1 MASTPRSPRQFPKT
15 GFVILDSSEV
25 IEEEDLPSYN
35 AAKFYPVYIGEV
47 FNSRY
52 QVVSKLG
59 YGASSTVWLCRDLQ
73 AEKYM
78 TLKVCVQGL
87 CPRTELSVSEQLSQ
101 AEAHFG
107 KRLVR
112 LFVDS
117 FEVVGPSNGKHMCLI
132 YQPLG
137 MSFTEFQKLLP
148 ETRFPKEL
156 AQRSLQLISIALDF
170 LHKNDTVHTVLD
182 ISSNNILQGLEDDS
196 ILGRIEED
204 EMQRPIARKVLE
216 DREIYYSRPMPTC
229 EGLPVL
235 ADLGEARQ
243 GKSKHRGDI
252 MPGIYRAPEVILG
265 MDWDAKVD
273 VWSIG
278 TLAWDLVTGS
288 HLFFAKAN
296 GFLNDEQHLAE
307 MVSLMGPPPPEF
319 LSKAQNCHKYW
330 DGKGNWK
337 GSIPIPDQ
345 SFETRLQ
352 EWPDDDRRVFLA
364 FLRKIFRWVP
374 DDRPTA
380 EELAFDEFLMQP
392 VLAARRDGLS
402 ATNH

>member
-1 MASTPRSPRQFPKT
+1 MASTTRSPRQFPKT
-15 GFVILDSSEV
+15 GFVKLESSEV

-35 AAKFYPVYIGEV
+35 VENFYPVYIGQV

-59 YGASSTVWLCRDLQ
+59 YGASSTVWLCRDLHAQ
-73 AEKYM
+73 SYM

-87 CPRTELSVSEQLSQ
+87 CPRTEIAVSEQLTR
-101 AEAHFG
+101 AEEHFG
-107 KRLVR
+107 EKLIR

-117 FEVVGPSNGKHMCLI
+117 FEVVGPSNGKHMCLV

-148 ETRFPKEL
+148 NNRFPKEL
-156 AQRSLQLISIALDF
+156 AQ
-170 LHKNDTVHTVLD
+170 
-182 ISSNNILQGLEDDS
+182 
-196 ILGRIEED
+196 ED
-204 EMQRPIARKVLE
+204 EIQRPIARKVLK
-216 DREIYYSRPMPTC
+216 DREIYYSRPMPTY

-243 GKSKHRGDI
+243 GQSKHQGDI

-265 MDWDAKVD
+265 MDWDSKVD

-278 TLAWDLVTGS
+278 TLAWDLINSSRLIVT
-288 HLFFAKAN
+288 KIN
-296 GFLNDEQHLAE
+296 GVLNDEQHLAE
-307 MVSLMGPPPPEF
+307 MVSLMGPPPAEF
-319 LSKAQNCHKYW
+319 LSKSQNCSRYW
-330 DGKGNWK
+330 DDKGNWK

-345 SFETRLQ
+345 SFEKRLQ
-352 EWPDDDRRVFLA
+352 EWPDDDRRLFVS
-364 FLRKIFRWVP
+364 FLRKIFKWVP

-380 EELAFDEFLMQP
+380 EELAFDELLMQP
-392 VLAARRDGLS
+392 VLAARRD
-402 ATNH
+402 